1 MLRTRPVSLGSLL
14 HCTTRNLTSAG
25 NFLTSPVFSLTWN
38 TRPLWLQPRITA
50 TGVGASFQGS
60 HDTFTEAYHV
70 SDIQEVVRRT
80 QAWNVFLFI
89 FVYFCLIYYPVKNI
103 SLRSSHR
110 HLCPGHKWPHRHR
123 SEEPHNLRGRFPCQ
137 VCPHGN
143 KSDIQLLAPFNTFV
157 WEILSCTGFLRY
169 KHIFTNIILA
179 LVHSF
184 SYLFDMS

>member
-1 MLRTRPVSLGSLL
+1 MSRDLTQISNKNFNSTLHPILL
-14 HCTTRNLTSAG
+14 
-25 NFLTSPVFSLTWN
+25 F
-38 TRPLWLQPRITA
+38 II
-50 TGVGASFQGS
+50 
-60 HDTFTEAYHV
+60 Y
-70 SDIQEVVRRT
+70 
-80 QAWNVFLFI
+80 FLF
-89 FVYFCLIYYPVKNI
+89 FLLSSDEHFAMEED
-103 SLRSSHR
+103 LRSSHR

-184 SYLFDMS
+184 KYLFDMS